1 MTDNETAWAILER
14 LEADGWSGRVNFGD
28 TWYVVVLINGD
39 RKVSAS
45 GGNFLEVVQR
55 VEGMTKC

>member
-14 LEADGWSGRVNFGD
+14 LKVDGWGGRVDLGD
-28 TWYVVVLINGD
+28 TWYAVVLINDD
-39 RKVSAS
+39 RTVSAA

-55 VEGMTKC
+55 VEGMTK